1 MMIAKLVDIGLYKGY
16 LYLIKHIYTDINET
30 NYFREIFEGTDISND
45 WYNGYVILPKEHE
58 LVDKFYGDFEEDYDL
73 KVHGGI
79 TFSDYLSKIIDLE
92 EIGLENRYTLGFDCN
107 HVGDSPINCNRNY
120 VENECLAL
128 IRQLINLDDCRK
140 NNKNKAIEVIRNIDS
155 KTRLVVKHVLSDK
168 AFWVI
173 EENHEGKWIEV
184 LKICENQAD
193 VDSVVNFYL
202 ENRKR
207 SLYE

>member
-1 MMIAKLVDIGLYKGY
+1 MIAKLVDIGLYKGY

-30 NYFREIFEGTDISND
+30 NYFREIFEGTDIAND

-58 LVDKFYGDFEEDYDL
+58 LVDKFYGDFEEDHDL

-92 EIGLENRYTLGFDCN
+92 EIGFENRYTLGFDCN
-107 HVGDSPINCNRNY
+107 HAGDNPAHCNQEY
-120 VENECLAL
+120 VENECKKL
-128 IRQLINLDDCRK
+128 IDQLISLDDCRK
-140 NNKNKAIEVIRNIDS
+140 DNKNESEVISNIDS
-155 KTRLVVKHVLSDK
+155 KSRLVIKHVLSDK

-173 EENHEGKWIEV
+173 EENHQGEWVEV

-202 ENRKR
+202 ENRGR
-207 SLYE
+207 SLYEN

>member
-1 MMIAKLVDIGLYKGY
+1 MIVKLVSIGLYKGY
-16 LYLIKHIYTDINET
+16 VYLIKHINTDTDEI
-30 NYFREIFEGTDISND
+30 NYFREIFEGTDIDND

-79 TFSDYLSKIIDLE
+79 TFSDYLSEIMDLE
-92 EIGLENRYTLGFDCN
+92 DMNLEDGYVLGFDCN
-107 HVGDSPINCNRNY
+107 HAGDNPAHCNQGY
-120 VENECLAL
+120 VENECKKL
-128 IRQLINLDDCRK
+128 IDQLINLDDCRK
-140 NNKNKAIEVIRNIDS
+140 NNKNESEVIRSIDS
-155 KTRLVVKHVLSDK
+155 KSRLVVKHVLSDK

-173 EENHEGKWIEV
+173 EENHEGEWIEV

-202 ENRKR
+202 ENRRR
-207 SLYE
+207 SLYEN

>member
-1 MMIAKLVDIGLYKGY
+1 MMIAKLVDIGIYKGY

-30 NYFREIFEGTDISND
+30 NYFREIFEGTDIAND

-58 LVDKFYGDFEEDYDL
+58 LVDKFYGDFEEEYDL

-107 HVGDSPINCNRNY
+107 HIGDSPINCNRNY
-120 VENECLAL
+120 VENECQAL

-155 KTRLVVKHVLSDK
+155 KTRLVVKQVLSDK

-173 EENHEGKWIEV
+173 EENHNGEWIEV

>member
-1 MMIAKLVDIGLYKGY
+1 MIAKLVDIGLYKGY

-30 NYFREIFEGTDISND
+30 NYFREIFEGTNIAND

-58 LVDKFYGDFEEDYDL
+58 LVDKFYGDFEEEYDL
-73 KVHGGI
+73 NVHGGI

-107 HVGDSPINCNRNY
+107 HAGDNSTECNKKY
-120 VENECLAL
+120 VENECKRL
-128 IRQLINLDDCRK
+128 IDQLINIDDCRI
-140 NNKNKAIEVIRNIDS
+140 NNKNESEVIRNIDS
-155 KTRLVVKHVLSDK
+155 KSRLVIKHVLSDK

-173 EENHEGKWIEV
+173 EENHQGEWVEV
-184 LKICENQAD
+184 LKICENQVD

-202 ENRKR
+202 EHKR
-207 SLYE
+207 GSLYE